1 MIKRIT
7 QMALVCLAMLC
18 MSSTETASIDT
29 RPYIYVSFEY
39 NEINVHAGRPV
50 DLTIFFKN
58 ANRLYFYR
66 EDDFTPQEITF
77 ERGDHNNP
85 DMRMITHSLVI
96 EEYDYTVTY
105 YFVAESQDG
114 IEMRTR
120 ITLHTYPN
128 LEP

>member
-1 MIKRIT
+1 
-7 QMALVCLAMLC
+7 MALVCLAMLC

-77 ERGDHNNP
+77 EGEDHNKP
-85 DMRMITHSLVI
+85 DMRMINISLVI

-105 YFVAESQDG
+105 CFVAKSQDG
-114 IEMRTR
+114 SETRTR

>member
-1 MIKRIT
+1 MFKKIIK
-7 QMALVCLAMLC
+7 MALVCLAMLC

-50 DLTIFFKN
+50 DLVIFLKN
-58 ANRLYFYR
+58 AVRLYMYK
-66 EDDFTPQEITF
+66 EDDFTPQEIPL
-77 ERGDHNNP
+77 EGDNYNNP
-85 DMRMITHSLVI
+85 DMRIINHSVVI
-96 EEYDYTVTY
+96 EEYDFTVRY
-105 YFVAESQDG
+105 YIVAESQDG
-114 IEMRTR
+114 SETWTF

>member
-1 MIKRIT
+1 MFKKIT
-7 QMALVCLAMLC
+7 KMALVCLAMLC

-29 RPYIYVSFEY
+29 RPYICVSFEY

-58 ANRLYFYR
+58 ADRLYFYR
-66 EDDFTPQEITF
+66 EDNFVPQDITLGVN
-77 ERGDHNNP
+77 EKNNP
-85 DMRMITHSLVI
+85 DMRMKTIPLVI

-105 YFVAESQDG
+105 YFVAVSENGS
-114 IEMRTR
+114 ETRTR

>member
-1 MIKRIT
+1 
-7 QMALVCLAMLC
+7 MALVCLAMLC

-39 NEINVHAGRPV
+39 NEINVHAGRTV

-58 ANRLYFYR
+58 ANWLYFYR
-66 EDDFTPQEITF
+66 EDDFTPQEIPF
-77 ERGDHNNP
+77 NVRDKNNP
-85 DMRMITHSLVI
+85 DMRITTHSVVI
-96 EEYDYTVTY
+96 EEYDYTVRY
-105 YFVAESQDG
+105 YIVAESEDG
-114 IEMRTR
+114 SETWTF